1 MKTRFGL
8 VCFDVDSTLVDV
20 EGIDFLAGGNPEI
33 VTLTEA
39 AMNGEIPLE
48 EVYGRRLEIV
58 RPTRARLE
66 ELAREYVARRISDA
80 AAVIAELRAA
90 HVDVHLV
97 TAGIEQAILP
107 LAASLGLEPR
117 VVHAVRVEL
126 DDDGNYLDYDRR
138 SPLTRSGGKETVVI
152 NIRSRT
158 KGKVAFVGD
167 GVSDLETKA
176 VVDLFVGFGGVKRRA
191 EVEKESPV
199 YITEKSLRPLLPYL
213 EVKS

>member
-1 MKTRFGL
+1 MRTKFGL
-8 VCFDVDSTLVDV
+8 VCFDVDSTLVDL
-20 EGIDFLAGGNPEI
+20 EGIDFLADGNPEI
-33 VTLTEA
+33 VALTEA

-58 RPTRARLE
+58 RPSRARLE
-66 ELAREYVARRISDA
+66 ELGREYVARRLDDA
-80 AAVIAELRAA
+80 AAVIAELRAS

-117 VVHAVRVEL
+117 VVHAVRVQL
-126 DDDGNYLDYDRR
+126 DDEGNYVDYDRK
-138 SPLTRSGGKETVVI
+138 SPLARSGGKETVVI
-152 NIRSRT
+152 NIRSRI

-176 VVDLFVGFGGVKRRA
+176 VVDLFVGFGGVIRRT
-191 EVEKESPV
+191 EVEKAAAV
-199 YITEKSLRPLLPYL
+199 YITTKSLRPLLSHL
-213 EVKS
+213 EEKS